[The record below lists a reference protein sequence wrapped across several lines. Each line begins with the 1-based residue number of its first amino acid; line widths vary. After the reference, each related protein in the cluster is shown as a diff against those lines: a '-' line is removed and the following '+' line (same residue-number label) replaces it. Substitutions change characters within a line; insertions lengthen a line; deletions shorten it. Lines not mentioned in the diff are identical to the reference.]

1 MSKVVI
7 PLFASTSTLHNAWTC
22 LAKLYASKSHSCM
35 THVKEQLHLMNKGT
49 KLVFYYLHS
58 LKGIFDE
65 PVLIYYSL
73 SNDDLI
79 IHALNCL
86 ELDFKEIVVV
96 VHGRDNPISFEELHD
111 KLVEHETFLQEDES

>member
-1 MSKVVI
+1 
-7 PLFASTSTLHNAWTC
+7 
-22 LAKLYASKSHSCM
+22 
-35 THVKEQLHLMNKGT
+35 MNKGT

-86 ELDFKEIVVV
+86 ELDFKEIVIV

-111 KLVEHETFLQEDES
+111 KLVEHETFLQGDESWSKFTPIIVNDTHGNGDKNWNMKTHQHQNHNQS